1 MSRPPDGMAGSDL
14 GSPRLQLRYQLTSV
28 VGKRPEFGLTKD
40 SSASKLKSRGL
51 PGMGLRDDEQLVSDN
66 LPNPRFPWSAAPWT
80 LTCEQ
85 TPEGDE
91 AVGPDMYL
99 LWSFI
104 PG

>member
-1 MSRPPDGMAGSDL
+1 
-14 GSPRLQLRYQLTSV
+14 
-28 VGKRPEFGLTKD
+28 
-40 SSASKLKSRGL
+40 
-51 PGMGLRDDEQLVSDN
+51 MGLRDDEQLVSDN